1 MDPTTAAGVGTG
13 ATGAGADATGS
24 AAAPSAAA
32 SANLSQLQTLFDQFT
47 ATLVQ
52 LRAITTEGQQKIETA
67 RARPQ

>member
-1 MDPTTAAGVGTG
+1 MDPTLNATTAGGGT
-13 ATGAGADATGS
+13 ATTS
-24 AAAPSAAA
+24 AAS
-32 SANLSQLQTLFDQFT
+32 SANLTQLQGLFDQFT

>member
-1 MDPTTAAGVGTG
+1 MNPTDGAAGPGGAGG
-13 ATGAGADATGS
+13 AT
-24 AAAPSAAA
+24 PSAAA
-32 SANLSQLQTLFDQFT
+32 SGNLDQLQQLFDQFT

>member
-1 MDPTTAAGVGTG
+1 MNPTDAAAGAGGT
-13 ATGAGADATGS
+13 AGAGT
-24 AAAPSAAA
+24 PSAAA
-32 SANLSQLQTLFDQFT
+32 SANLDQLQGLFDQFT

>member
-1 MDPTTAAGVGTG
+1 MNPADPAAAAAGGTG
-13 ATGAGADATGS
+13 T
-24 AAAPSAAA
+24 AAPSAAA
-32 SANLSQLQTLFDQFT
+32 SANLTQLQSLFDQFT

>member
-1 MDPTTAAGVGTG
+1 MNPTDGAAGAGGAGG
-13 ATGAGADATGS
+13 AT
-24 AAAPSAAA
+24 PSAAA
-32 SANLSQLQTLFDQFT
+32 SGNLDQLQSLFDQFT

>member
-1 MDPTTAAGVGTG
+1 MDPTLN
-13 ATGAGADATGS
+13 ATGAAGGTAGTTS
-24 AAAPSAAA
+24 AAS
-32 SANLSQLQTLFDQFT
+32 SANLTQLQGLFDQFT

>member
-1 MDPTTAAGVGTG
+1 MDPTLNAAAGGAGTG
-13 ATGAGADATGS
+13 TTGGAT
-24 AAAPSAAA
+24 PSADA
-32 SANLSQLQTLFDQFT
+32 SANLAQLQTLFDQFT

>member
-1 MDPTTAAGVGTG
+1 MDPTLAATSG
-13 ATGAGADATGS
+13 
-24 AAAPSAAA
+24 AAASGTTGTPSAAA
-32 SANLSQLQTLFDQFT
+32 SANLDQLQVLFDQFT

>member
-1 MDPTTAAGVGTG
+1 MNPTTAG
-13 ATGAGADATGS
+13 ATGADATG
-24 AAAPSAAA
+24 AAPSAAA
-32 SANLSQLQTLFDQFT
+32 SANLDQLQTLFDQFT

>member
-1 MDPTTAAGVGTG
+1 MDPTLNATG
-13 ATGAGADATGS
+13 AGAGADATGGT
-24 AAAPSAAA
+24 PSAAA
-32 SANLSQLQTLFDQFT
+32 SANLAQLQTLFDQFT

>member
-1 MDPTTAAGVGTG
+1 MDPVSSAGGGASGTTAAGST
-13 ATGAGADATGS
+13 S
-24 AAAPSAAA
+24 AA
-32 SANLSQLQTLFDQFT
+32 SAANLQQLQQLFDQFS

>member
-1 MDPTTAAGVGTG
+1 MNPTTAVG
-13 ATGAGADATGS
+13 GAGAGGTGGAT
-24 AAAPSAAA
+24 PSAAA
-32 SANLSQLQTLFDQFT
+32 SGNLDQLQQLFDQFT

>member
-1 MDPTTAAGVGTG
+1 MDPTAQAGAAGASGT
-13 ATGAGADATGS
+13 S
-24 AAAPSAAA
+24 AA
-32 SANLSQLQTLFDQFT
+32 SAANLAQLQALFDQFS

>member
-1 MDPTTAAGVGTG
+1 MNPTDTAGAAG
-13 ATGAGADATGS
+13 GAGAGTTS
-24 AAAPSAAA
+24 AAS
-32 SANLSQLQTLFDQFT
+32 SANLTQLQGLFDQFT

>member
-1 MDPTTAAGVGTG
+1 MNPTSADAA
-13 ATGAGADATGS
+13 ATG
-24 AAAPSAAA
+24 AAPSAAA
-32 SANLSQLQTLFDQFT
+32 AGNLDQLQTLFDQFT

>member
-1 MDPTTAAGVGTG
+1 MDPTLAATSGAATTGT
-13 ATGAGADATGS
+13 TGTT
-24 AAAPSAAA
+24 SAAA
-32 SANLSQLQTLFDQFT
+32 SANLDQLQVLFDQFT

>member
-1 MDPTTAAGVGTG
+1 MNPTDATA
-13 ATGAGADATGS
+13 GAGAAGNG
-24 AAAPSAAA
+24 AAPSAAA
-32 SANLSQLQTLFDQFT
+32 SGNLDQLQTLFDQFT